1 MKRLS
6 LSVHYVSIVIGTS
19 LSLIQCFILR
29 FPFNGKNQPI
39 SLSKVTDIFC
49 RLLVLLETS
58 GRLLMSLATMIKKFQ
73 IFNFVNFS
81 SFCLKFPSCHF
92 NICFTENLL
101 FTLTSC
107 SRQMEK
113 KFCNFLCSG
122 IQAFC

>member
-6 LSVHYVSIVIGTS
+6 LSVHYVSILIGTS